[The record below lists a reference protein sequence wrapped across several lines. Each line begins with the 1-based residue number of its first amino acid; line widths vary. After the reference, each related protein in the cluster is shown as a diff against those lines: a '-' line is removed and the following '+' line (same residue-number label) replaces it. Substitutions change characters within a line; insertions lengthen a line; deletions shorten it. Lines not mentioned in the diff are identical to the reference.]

1 METNPYDITVPW
13 TPQWTH
19 WTEDRYISTHHGQ
32 QRSSI
37 LETSMQQLRDG
48 DQKLKQV
55 ERMPKAEALALVS
68 TFKKWLIVAS
78 LVSFGVFSGLV
89 AYHQTSTVTNQMPA
103 DPSEVM
109 PDTPPSSGGFF
120 DQQGGDNFG
129 PRNGWQGPV
138 SGSSVSR

>member
-13 TPQWTH
+13 TPQQNQ
-19 WTEDRYISTHHGQ
+19 WTEERYISARNSQ
-32 QRSSI
+32 QWSSV

-48 DQKLKQV
+48 DQKLKLV
-55 ERMPKAEALALVS
+55 GRMPKAEALALVS

-89 AYHQTSTVTNQMPA
+89 AYHQADTAANQMPA
-103 DPSEVM
+103 DPSQVM

-129 PRNGWQGPV
+129 PGNGWQGPV
-138 SGSSVSR
+138 SGSSVSH